1 MKIPM
6 RGVVTEA
13 KLKAD
18 GIHVTIKNVH
28 LKDIAKLGV
37 LVEAEK
43 EAIIT
48 IEDDQTELPSGTEG

>member
-1 MKIPM
+1 MMIPM

-13 KLKAD
+13 KLTAD
-18 GIHVTIKNVH
+18 GIQVTIKNVH

-43 EAIIT
+43 EVIIT
-48 IEDDQTELPSGTEG
+48 VEDDQTELPAWEEN